1 MNYTFF
7 TERWTEI
14 KGYEGLYLISDH
26 GRIKSLP
33 KLIEYSNGRIHHY
46 DEKILKLNFSNGYR
60 TISLVKEKQKV
71 THMAHILVGLHY
83 VPNPENKPFLNHLD
97 GDRSNSYYLN
107 LEWSTNSENQLHAYN
122 ILGRKAVRGE
132 QNGIA
137 KLRETDIPLI
147 RSLRNDGMII
157 REIAQVFGVS
167 FEAIRKVLTGKS
179 WGWVTASPSIDGK
192 QECYTPGHELQ

>member
-26 GRIKSLP
+26 GRVKSLP
-33 KLIEYSNGRIHHY
+33 KLVEYSNGRIYHY
-46 DEKILKLNFSNGYR
+46 EEKILKLNFSNGYR
-60 TISLVKEKQKV
+60 TISLVKEKEKT

-83 VPNPENKPFLNHLD
+83 IPNPENKPFINHID

-107 LEWSTNSENQLHAYN
+107 LEWSTNSENQLHSYN

-137 KLRETDIPLI
+137 KLKETDIPLI

-157 REIAQVFGVS
+157 REIANVFGVS
-167 FEAIRKVLTGKS
+167 KEAIRKVLTGKN
-179 WGWVTASPSIDGK
+179 WNWVTESPSIDDRRDY
-192 QECYTPGHELQ
+192 CTPGHESQ